1 MFLIVTLA
9 SVVASQALIT
19 ATFSVVS
26 QAIQQG
32 FFPQFRV
39 RHTSKTHT
47 GQICAPRS
55 IRFPLLPTPPSRLK
69 AQQRCDAVQPLA
81 SKTNQ

>member
-47 GQICAPRS
+47 GQICAHRSTPR
-55 IRFPLLPTPPSRLK
+55 FTLTHAHPTNLAVS
-69 AQQRCDAVQPLA
+69 AAEMRCGA
-81 SKTNQ
+81 STCQ